1 MILKINRCWGID
13 MVRAKCVVMNPNR
26 KGILGSASRKAILL
40 YADIV
45 RESNFELLEFIDNK
59 LRGDKDE
66 SI

>member
-1 MILKINRCWGID
+1 

-45 RESNFELLEFIDNK
+45 RESNFELLEFIDIK